1 MTDRSHR
8 GRHTVNGMEI
18 RDGSV
23 VTLRGCPQQMVVE
36 SFEVDEAKCLW
47 FDIAGGIN
55 RFNFPVASLERVS
68 W

>member
-1 MTDRSHR
+1 MSERHR
-8 GRHTVNGMEI
+8 YTKRCEEI

-23 VTLRGCPQQMVVE
+23 VTLLGCPQQMVVE